1 MERDTLKKQL
11 LIEWDRQ
18 LTMDE
23 DMKQKYV
30 RQLQLE
36 ESMKDVLEKTKDEVW
51 KCLGEKGGT
60 IFVRD

>member
-23 DMKQKYV
+23 EMKQKYQK
-30 RQLQLE
+30 QLQLE
-36 ESMKDVLEKTKDEVW
+36 GSMKEVLERTKNEV
-51 KCLGEKGGT
+51 GT
-60 IFVRD
+60 CKRRAKVPKVG